1 MDRIQLS
8 LKTDNENKI
17 LPFLKMQINNAKI
30 PMDISIRRSKN
41 IINRET
47 SKLVDEFQILKF
59 QSKLKKHSESKSSQN
74 LKANS
79 IINRFR
85 RIQINNDIIST
96 SDNNLFLKQQI
107 MNLKSA
113 GNNIVKYRRI
123 KNIKLSSGR
132 DKYISLLKKYKYI
145 DEMNQNKSLSESKIN
160 NSKIL
165 KQNKS
170 NSNLKIDIPQNNN
183 SSSVSNTLKTNT
195 NNKILKKGLNKTFS
209 KINTL
214 EQTLK
219 DTQKKSMKIIKKI
232 KRYKILSKKESEN
245 ITDILQKKEGS
256 LQKMQDL
263 IDEEN
268 LQKNRITRVNFK
280 KILGPIK
287 NVKDTLLKKMDLNK
301 KVKRQIWLKQ
311 STVNLI
317 KFGQYF
323 NLMDDEQFFRQRKK
337 IIKKFADIEKES
349 DIIDGIQTERNN
361 KHEFGK
367 GIKKNNKIIKRIV
380 ENNFDFYKN
389 VTKKYGDM

>member
-85 RIQINNDIIST
+85 RIQINNDNIST

-113 GNNIVKYRRI
+113 GNNIVKYRQI

-165 KQNKS
+165 N
-170 NSNLKIDIPQNNN
+170 
-183 SSSVSNTLKTNT
+183 
-195 NNKILKKGLNKTFS
+195 
-209 KINTL
+209 
-214 EQTLK
+214 
-219 DTQKKSMKIIKKI
+219 QKK
-232 KRYKILSKKESEN
+232 
-245 ITDILQKKEGS
+245 
-256 LQKMQDL
+256 
-263 IDEEN
+263 
-268 LQKNRITRVNFK
+268 
-280 KILGPIK
+280 
-287 NVKDTLLKKMDLNK
+287 
-301 KVKRQIWLKQ
+301 
-311 STVNLI
+311 
-317 KFGQYF
+317 
-323 NLMDDEQFFRQRKK
+323 
-337 IIKKFADIEKES
+337 
-349 DIIDGIQTERNN
+349 
-361 KHEFGK
+361 
-367 GIKKNNKIIKRIV
+367 
-380 ENNFDFYKN
+380 
-389 VTKKYGDM
+389 